1 MIITISGLDGA
12 GKSTQI
18 DQLTRKFSDDGFKV
32 RYVWARGGYT
42 PGFEINKKCLR
53 SIFRKTLPPPGPSNL
68 RNEKLKSPL
77 IQRIWLIIAIAD
89 LIILWGIYVR
99 ILRAM
104 KSVVICDRYLNDT
117 LLDVRRNLVVCNI
130 ENGRIGKLLKVRS
143 RDVGRWFLFW
153 IPVELSVKRSLEKGE
168 PFPDSPEV
176 LSWRL
181 NSYMDESLFPSTTYF
196 RIDGRSGREEIS
208 NILYSKVNTNF
219 QAG

>member
-18 DQLTRKFSDDGFKV
+18 DHLTRKFSDDGFKV
-32 RYVWARGGYT
+32 RYLWARGGYT
-42 PGFEINKKCLR
+42 PGFELIKKCLR
-53 SIFRKTLPPPGPSNL
+53 SIFRKTLPPPGPSKL

-77 IQRIWLIIAIAD
+77 IQRIWLIIAIVD

-99 ILRAM
+99 ILKAM
-104 KSVVICDRYLNDT
+104 KIVVICDRYLNDT
-117 LLDVRRNLVVCNI
+117 LLDFRQNFPESNI
-130 ENGRIGKLLKVRS
+130 ENSIIWKLLKLIS
-143 RDVGRWFLFW
+143 PNADHCFLFW

-181 NSYMDESLFPSTTYF
+181 NSYMDESLFPSKTYF
-196 RIDGRSGREEIS
+196 RIDGRFGREEIS
-208 NILYSKVNTNF
+208 NILYSKVNSNF